1 MNDELRPAEHIVMET
16 AEEPAE
22 QPVISEMQT
31 QRAFETFRSEQNLVM
46 GTLAG
51 LVASVAG
58 ASIWAGVTVMTEYQI
73 GWMAIGIGLMIGFAV
88 RFTGK
93 GISPTYGIVGGALAL
108 LGCVLGNVLTIT
120 YYVAVNQEMAYMDIL
135 TQLNYPIIAEMLT
148 ATFEFIDVLFY
159 GLAMYFGYKYAFR
172 QISEEDLNRALGKAM

>member
-22 QPVISEMQT
+22 QPAISDMQA
-31 QRAFETFRSEQNLVM
+31 QRALETFRSEQNLVM

-51 LVASVAG
+51 FIAAVAG

-73 GWMAIGIGLMIGFAV
+73 GWMAIGIGLLIGFAV

-93 GISPTYGIVGGALAL
+93 GINPTYGVVSGALAL

-135 TQLNYPIIAEMLT
+135 TQLNYPIIVEMLT

-159 GLAMYFGYKYAFR
+159 GLAVYFGYKYAFR
-172 QISEEDLNRALGKAM
+172 QISEEDLNRALGKAT